1 MEIVNGYTGTDNV
14 TAEMDGG
21 LYASLAGSGKYVL
34 ELGSKLA
41 CSVTSANQIT
51 IADGGV
57 LINGRYGY
65 IRQGATDTLTIDN
78 GRTGYNR
85 NDLVVAHYHA
95 KAQSGIES
103 LNLEIVKGKESTGL
117 AADPVLAEGNI
128 LTGDKDAYLPLYRL
142 PITGINLGTPVKL
155 FKTLKPFGESL
166 KQMDDRIAWV
176 TSRPHLEAMGSTKG
190 ERITWTWVKFS
201 NGFAEVWG
209 YKNMPDCYIDGGPS
223 NNYWW
228 YSGDAHLDWPFKFV
242 ESPTAQ
248 VQFSSPVGIYGIWL
262 KAVDPSG
269 ITFAA
274 WSNGVKR
281 GFQAYAHIHAL
292 GRWK

>member
-95 KAQSGIES
+95 AALSGIES
-103 LNLEIVKGKESTGL
+103 LNIEIVKGKESTGI
-117 AADPVLAEGNI
+117 AADPVLVEGNI
-128 LTGDKDAYLPLYRL
+128 LSGDKDVYLPLYRL

-155 FKTLKPFGESL
+155 FGTLMGLDSCASNIAAVGNSIKSLASRIKTPINTGIENHSNSYWKIYFKVTNNVCMLHVDGKNTADSWGSSRIGDWVIPQAYRPPFDISVVAAKGNVSNQGITRGVVKTNGEIWWNNL
-166 KQMDDRIAWV
+166 
-176 TSRPHLEAMGSTKG
+176 
-190 ERITWTWVKFS
+190 
-201 NGFAEVWG
+201 
-209 YKNMPDCYIDGGPS
+209 GGPQS
-223 NNYWW
+223 MQ
-228 YSGDAHLDWPFKFV
+228 SCV
-242 ESPTAQ
+242 
-248 VQFSSPVGIYGIWL
+248 
-262 KAVDPSG
+262 
-269 ITFAA
+269 ITFVWAI
-274 WSNGVKR
+274 G
-281 GFQAYAHIHAL
+281 
-292 GRWK
+292 